1 MQRKP
6 NSFKFDALIKKIEN
20 SRYGSPKIRGK
31 NVVATSRTNT
41 KTGGRVIEITHYDTV
56 IATIREFL
64 NGDDTFYNITIN
76 SGGYSRGGGGWG
88 DYKPS
93 VTTKHYLN
101 EILECYKTG
110 VHIYQKN
117 FEWFFSNDKAY
128 YDNAQFIGV
137 Q

>member
-6 NSFKFDALIKKIEN
+6 ETYKFDALIKKIEN

-31 NVVATSRTNT
+31 NVVATSRTNSA
-41 KTGGRVIEITHYDTV
+41 TGGRVIEITHHYTK
-56 IATIREFL
+56 IASIREFV

-76 SGGYSRGGGGWG
+76 TGGWHT
-88 DYKPS
+88 S
-93 VTTKHYLN
+93 TTKHHLN

-117 FEWFFSNDKAY
+117 FEWFFSNDTAY
-128 YDNAQFIGV
+128 YDNAQFIGM